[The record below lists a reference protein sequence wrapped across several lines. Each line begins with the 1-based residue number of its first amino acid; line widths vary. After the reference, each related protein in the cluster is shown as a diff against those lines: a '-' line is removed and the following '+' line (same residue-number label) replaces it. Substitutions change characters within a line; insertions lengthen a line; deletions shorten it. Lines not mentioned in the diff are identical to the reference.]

1 MGAVGRP
8 GAGGE
13 GVGFVRVPVVGGIA
27 GLDYLKFIGVHW
39 VSFEFEF

>member
-8 GAGGE
+8 GAEGRGWVCEGG
-13 GVGFVRVPVVGGIA
+13 GGKRIA

>member
-8 GAGGE
+8 GAGGWVCE
-13 GVGFVRVPVVGGIA
+13 GSGGKRIA
-27 GLDYLKFIGVHW
+27 GLDYLTFIGVHW